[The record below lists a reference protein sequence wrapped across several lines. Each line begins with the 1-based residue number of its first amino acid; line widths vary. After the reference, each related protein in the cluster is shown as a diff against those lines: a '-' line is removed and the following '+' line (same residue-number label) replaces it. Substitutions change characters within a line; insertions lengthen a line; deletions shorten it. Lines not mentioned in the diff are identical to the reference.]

1 MIFQRRGV
9 TTIINKISSIK
20 MRLFK
25 DELARSSIIMF
36 AATTFAGFLSYLYQV
51 YMGRALGPEEY
62 SVFGALFAIFYMIGI
77 IAQTLST
84 SATNFVSKFTG
95 EGKQIGFFL
104 SGSLKRMALLG
115 LIVSVMFIGVSSG
128 LVSFLRLADINPVLA
143 LVPVLF
149 LTWISPINGGAL
161 RGVKRFKAL
170 GFVNVSSA
178 FFKLVF
184 GVLLVALGFGV
195 AGALTGVA
203 IGMLIALIISFVFLK
218 PYFLPK
224 NSYERDFR
232 FTSFYSYSMPVLLAM
247 LAYSVP
253 ANFDVVLAKYF
264 FSSQDAGL
272 YTSASVLGKIIFFF
286 PAGIYAVMFPLIAE
300 KHARGE
306 NTTNVLRK
314 SLLYTAVLS
323 GSVAMGYLMFP
334 QIAVKVFG
342 AGYGAAL
349 PLVAPYGFAMFFFS
363 LTTILMYYHLAL
375 KNLGY
380 VVLFAVFTV
389 LEIITL
395 ALFHS
400 STLVMVEVLL
410 AANFLLLFLSM
421 LYTWRCSYDINYSAD
436 I

>member
-1 MIFQRRGV
+1 M

-20 MRLFK
+20 MRFYK
-25 DELARSSIIMF
+25 DELARSSIIML
-36 AATTFAGFLSYLYQV
+36 AASTFAGFLSYLYQI

-104 SGSLKRMALLG
+104 SGSLKHMALLG
-115 LIVSVMFIGVSSG
+115 LIVSILFIASSSG
-128 LVSFLRLADINPVLA
+128 LVSLLKLTDLNSVLA
-143 LVPVLF
+143 LTPILL
-149 LTWISPINGGAL
+149 LTWVSPINSGVL

-170 GFVNVSSA
+170 GLINVSSA
-178 FFKLVF
+178 FFKLIF

-195 AGALTGVA
+195 AGALTGVT
-203 IGMLIALIISFVFLK
+203 IGMFIALVISFILLK
-218 PYFLPK
+218 PYFMP
-224 NSYERDFR
+224 NNIQEQDFR
-232 FTSFYSYSMPVLLAM
+232 FTSFYSYSLPVMLAM
-247 LAYSVP
+247 LCFSVP
-253 ANFDVVLAKYF
+253 ANLDVVLAKYF
-264 FSSQDAGL
+264 FSAQDAGL

-286 PAGIYAVMFPLIAE
+286 PAGIYAVMFPLIVE
-300 KHARGE
+300 KNARGE
-306 NTTNVLRK
+306 NTTNTLIK
-314 SLLYTAVLS
+314 SLIYTALLS
-323 GSVAMGYLMFP
+323 GSVAVGYLLFP
-334 QIAVKVFG
+334 QIAVSVFG
-342 AGYGAAL
+342 TGYDGAL

-363 LTTILMYYHLAL
+363 LTSILMYYHLAL

-380 VVLFAVFTV
+380 VALFAGFTV

-400 STLVMVEVLL
+400 STLVMVEVFL
-410 AANFLLLFLSM
+410 AANFLLLFMSI
-421 LYTWRCSYDINYSAD
+421 LYTWRCSYDINYSAN